1 MQKFKLRNKDQDT
14 LMEICRNSTMFFI
27 KINHLL
33 LYQFFYAHISQKARE
48 RNELIPVRK
57 TNIMP
62 SQVFFWMPARDFL
75 YFFKNV
81 DEEWE

>member
-57 TNIMP
+57 TNIMT
-62 SQVFFWMPARDFL
+62 SQVFFLGASKGFSI
-75 YFFKNV
+75 FF
-81 DEEWE
+81 